1 MGSRQ
6 RTSHHVPPFWVTFIF
21 TGGHLVNPH
30 RVAKRTLEHPR
41 QRQRHVSDSNGEE
54 QQKADHKQRP
64 ARDYGVAGFFTE
76 QKVRSDDSDDYVDKG
91 KQALSSVHSR
101 TAPPLFVDFS
111 GSS

>member
-1 MGSRQ
+1 
-6 RTSHHVPPFWVTFIF
+6 
-21 TGGHLVNPH
+21 
-30 RVAKRTLEHPR
+30 VAKRTLEHPR
-41 QRQRHVSDSNGEE
+41 QRQPQVSDSNGEE

-101 TAPPLFVDFS
+101 TAPPPLLWILA
-111 GSS
+111 GRHNCRNIAISSVTAEQA